1 MQTTQS
7 SVKYL
12 PDHGQQPVWSYRA
25 SLWYMKIRFFFSE
38 FFIIYD
44 QDKFDYELTY
54 WEKRSDLA
62 HYLGERRRKVERGEH
77 LKVDALAHVGNVLF
91 HTFISSVVH
100 WFLLPLFTLLGANNW
115 FALPVLRTG
124 EIEPTIQNVEKTN
137 KQRKAQ
143 FEGTPY
149 GMEEAAMLCQCDGHR
164 LFLYSN
170 TPVKILL
177 FCLTGTALLFGPMI
191 VLVDRYSFMIELAT
205 ILTVV
210 GLVVLSHFPVRHGVI
225 FDRDAQTAML
235 IRGWFRKP
243 LVVPF
248 EGIFFTSYTE
258 DVRNFSKDLIV
269 FSQYVPHGRKK
280 PIRLVLNTA
289 VGSTGYS
296 MAQVVGAV
304 DCFMDKNNTQAMPLS
319 IKHSIE
325 WHRKHKL
332 TLWHMAWRP
341 LPEEELPKYTAADS
355 LYQTDLLDPKD
366 KAFKFQLTAEG
377 REVMRKEDILN
388 RYLAAVWEHMSL
400 EGIDADL
407 KKAAESEFGTEALEK
422 RIREQAISERSQT
435 LFLINKL
442 RKLNGLNAKEL
453 KDLDD
458 ALFDLSMKES
468 KNNLAYI
475 FNALSNI
482 NQMKSELVKQSLI
495 SFEQYNETFKYSS
508 PMAKSILT
516 QNNIVAF
523 TAAKETD

>member
-25 SLWYMKIRFFFSE
+25 SLWYMKIRLFFSE

-143 FEGTPY
+143 VEGTPY

-422 RIREQAISERSQT
+422 RIREQAFDERHQCLDLVLEVCEDFESRT
-435 LFLINKL
+435 GK
-442 RKLNGLNAKEL
+442 L
-453 KDLDD
+453 KDFSDE
-458 ALFDLSMKES
+458 LFVLGMNESKES
-468 KNNLAYI
+468 LSYI
-475 FNALSNI
+475 FSALKGI
-482 NQMKSELVKQSLI
+482 HKSKPTLLAQSSI
-495 SFEQYNETFKYSS
+495 TYEQYKNSFKYSKPLPES
-508 PMAKSILT
+508 ELARKKL
-516 QNNIVAF
+516 VAF